1 MKVLILD
8 SETICIWAPWF
19 IGLLV
24 WIVGKQCEHCVFTV
38 RAASE
43 RSVLVESMSHL
54 KAVYFIRPTS
64 ENIQKLRYQ
73 LANPRFGEHHL
84 CTIRS
89 FIFQESRVY
98 QLLNSLIDFFFKMNV
113 SVFSNW
119 RILRFISWLILMST
133 RLYNKFRW
141 FFLNPTQACS
151 FVHDN

>member
-1 MKVLILD
+1 MMVLVTSVRDYINRMFRHEGSHTRLRND
-8 SETICIWAPWF
+8 MYLSAVIHW
-19 IGLLV
+19 
-24 WIVGKQCEHCVFTV
+24 QCEHCVFTV

-89 FIFQESRVY
+89 FIFQESRDTQIHILADSDEHEAVQQVQVIFLESY
-98 QLLNSLIDFFFKMNV
+98 SGLL
-113 SVFSNW
+113 
-119 RILRFISWLILMST
+119 LR
-133 RLYNKFRW
+133 
-141 FFLNPTQACS
+141 P
-151 FVHDN
+151 